1 MESSW
6 KSLSLLI
13 QSRMG
18 LVSSTFPPSLSL
30 SLSLARLC
38 WPFCGWCCGG
48 AGGRAGRQ
56 ASRLSFSFSLVCVCV
71 CARRVCETARSVVV
85 CGGVTVVLASI
96 SVCVASVRP
105 VGVRTCCR
113 VRVYLFSILCL
124 RCAREHLPPTHTP
137 PSARVIC
144 ADKPVPV
151 AIVGESAFCTQL
163 YTSL

>member
-1 MESSW
+1 
-6 KSLSLLI
+6 
-13 QSRMG
+13 MG
-18 LVSSTFPPSLSL
+18 LVSSTFPPFSLSL
-30 SLSLARLC
+30 SLSLACAGL
-38 WPFCGWCCGG
+38 FVGG
-48 AGGRAGRQ
+48 VVGGRADGRVV
-56 ASRLSFSFSLVCVCV
+56 SLSLFLLCVCVCVCV

-85 CGGVTVVLASI
+85 CGGVTVVLAPI

>member
-1 MESSW
+1 MEEFKFINSIQDGIS
-6 KSLSLLI
+6 KFNLSLL
-13 QSRMG
+13 SRSLACAG
-18 LVSSTFPPSLSL
+18 LFVGVVGGRADGQEGRRVVSLSL
-30 SLSLARLC
+30 SLLC
-38 WPFCGWCCGG
+38 VC
-48 AGGRAGRQ
+48 
-56 ASRLSFSFSLVCVCV
+56 VCVCV

-85 CGGVTVVLASI
+85 CGGVTVVLAPI